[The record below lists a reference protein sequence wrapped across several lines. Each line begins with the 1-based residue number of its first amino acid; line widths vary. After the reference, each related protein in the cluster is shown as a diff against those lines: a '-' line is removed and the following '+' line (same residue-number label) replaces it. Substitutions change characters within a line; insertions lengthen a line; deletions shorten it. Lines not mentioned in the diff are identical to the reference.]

1 MNLISGNSSEIR
13 IAIAGMGKM
22 GGYHLNALQQL
33 AAGVYEDYYKGNVS
47 EYLSK
52 IRIAGICD
60 ISPEK
65 AKKDNIPSFSSAAS
79 MLNQTCPDI
88 LIIATPT
95 ETHLELAKMAIQSGV
110 HTFVEKPI
118 VTKSVQLKELMSL
131 AQEKGCR
138 LMAGH
143 IERYNPASI
152 KIVSLLK
159 NKNPLTENYSFVRT
173 QRHDSRIPDD
183 IITDKVIHDLDLS
196 LYFFG
201 AIKKIKINDFKLV
214 NGKTYEISLS
224 TEHQNGI
231 NGNLF
236 VSWLNNEEYKTRE
249 VQIAQGGHKWKGN
262 FVTKQLWVDDIEI
275 KCQVNGMIKPA
286 NNQIKD
292 ELVDFI
298 ASCIEPLKNI
308 VPLLSMDEII
318 DSTKWLEE
326 INLQIGKI

>member
-1 MNLISGNSSEIR
+1 MNLIAGNSSEIR

-33 AAGVYEDYYKGNVS
+33 AAGVYEDYYKGNVN

-52 IRIAGICD
+52 IKIVGICD

-65 AKKDNIPSFSSAAS
+65 AKKDNIRSFSSAAS
-79 MLNQTCPDI
+79 MLKQISPDI
-88 LIIATPT
+88 LIIAAPT
-95 ETHLELAKMAIQSGV
+95 ETHLELAKMAIQNGV

-118 VTKSVQLKELMSL
+118 VAKSAQLNELINL

-143 IERYNPASI
+143 IERYNPVSI

-159 NKNPLTENYSFVRT
+159 DKNPLTENYSFVRT

-201 AIKKIKINDFKLV
+201 AIKKIKVNDYKLV
-214 NGKTYEISLS
+214 DGKTYEISLS

-231 NGNLF
+231 KGNLF
-236 VSWLNNEEYKTRE
+236 VSWLNNEEYKKRE
-249 VQIAQGGHKWKGN
+249 VQILQGGHKWKGD
-262 FVTKQLWVDDIEI
+262 FVSKQLWVDDMEI

-298 ASCIEPLKNI
+298 ASCIEPLENI

>member
-1 MNLISGNSSEIR
+1 MNLIPGNSSEIR

-33 AAGVYEDYYKGNVS
+33 ASGFYEDYYKGNIN

-52 IRIAGICD
+52 IKIVGLCD
-60 ISPEK
+60 LSAEK
-65 AKKDNIPSFSSAAS
+65 AKKDNIPSFNSAAS
-79 MLNQTCPDI
+79 MLEHTRPNI

-95 ETHLELAKMAIQSGV
+95 ETHSELAKISIQSGV
-110 HTFVEKPI
+110 HTFVEKPL
-118 VTKSVQLKELMSL
+118 VTKFAQLDELINL
-131 AQEKGCR
+131 TQEKGCR

-143 IERYNPASI
+143 IERYNPVGI

-159 NKNPLTENYSFVRT
+159 NKNPLTNNYFFVRT
-173 QRHDSRIPDD
+173 QKHDSRIPDD

-201 AIKKIKINDFKLV
+201 AIKKIKVNDFKLV
-214 NGKTYEISLS
+214 NGKTHEISLA

-231 NGNLF
+231 KGNLF
-236 VSWLNNEEYKTRE
+236 VSWLNNEEYKKRE
-249 VQIAQGGHKWKGN
+249 VQILQGGHRWKGN
-262 FVTKQLWVDDIEI
+262 FVTKQLWVDDMEI
-275 KCQVNGMIKPA
+275 KCEVNGMIKPS

-298 ASCIEPLKNI
+298 ASCIEPLNDI
-308 VPLLSMDEII
+308 VPLLSIEEII

-326 INLQIGKI
+326 INLLIGKI